1 MKELTKQAKPQNQ
14 TKSEHKDIATAIND
28 ETVSKVSSELENQ
41 MRYQSGF
48 GNYFESEAET
58 GALPVGQNSPQR
70 SPLGLYA
77 EQLSG
82 SSFTAS
88 RSENLRSW
96 LYRINPSVMH
106 GKFSKLPH
114 ALLKGRPFDPALS
127 TPTQLRWNPMQFP
140 DQDVDFIDSLVTIV
154 GNGDS
159 ASWRGSA
166 VHLYAATKNMTDRFF
181 YNADG
186 ELLFVPD
193 SGSFHLRTEFGDVVV
208 SPGEIAV
215 VPRGIKFQVVL
226 PDGKARGY
234 ICENFGPRFKLP
246 DLGTDWLERFSK
258 SAGFLTPTAA
268 YENIVGIKQL
278 VAKYN
283 GSLWSAEMP
292 HSPLNVVAWHGNYA
306 PYKYDLAKFQAINTV
321 SFDHCDPS
329 IFTVLTSASEI
340 AGYANVDFV
349 IFPPRW
355 MVAEK
360 TFRPP
365 YYHRNF
371 MSEYMGLI
379 FGTYDAKEEG
389 FVQGG
394 SSLHNCMSAHGPDA
408 ATFERASSAEL
419 KPVYQGNTLAF
430 MFESSLP
437 FTPTEFAL
445 QTPLL
450 QPDYVDCWKDLK
462 SHFELGG

>member
-1 MKELTKQAKPQNQ
+1 MKELTKQAKPQSQ
-14 TKSEHKDIATAIND
+14 TKSENKDKST
-28 ETVSKVSSELENQ
+28 ETSNEKMSNKSSQLENH

-48 GNYFESEAET
+48 GNHFESEAEA
-58 GALPVGQNSPQR
+58 GALPVGQNNPQK

-88 RSENLRSW
+88 RRENQRSW

-106 GKFSKLPH
+106 GKFTRLPH
-114 ALLKGRPFDPALS
+114 KLLQGRPFDPALS
-127 TPTQLRWNPMQFP
+127 TPNQLRWNPMPFP
-140 DQDVDFIDSLVTIV
+140 QQDLDFVDSLVTMA
-154 GNGDS
+154 GNGDG
-159 ASWRGSA
+159 ASWRGCA

-193 SGSFHLRTEFGDVVV
+193 SGSLHVRSEFGDMIV

-215 VPRGIKFQVVL
+215 IPRGVKFQVVL

-234 ICENFGPRFKLP
+234 ICENFGLPFKLP
-246 DLGTDWLERFSK
+246 DLGPIGSNGLANPRDFV
-258 SAGFLTPTAA
+258 TPTAA
-268 YENIVGIKQL
+268 YENIVGTKQL

-306 PYKYDLAKFQAINTV
+306 PYKYDLAKFQAINSV

-329 IFTVLTSASEI
+329 IFTVLTSPSEM

-365 YYHRNF
+365 YYHRNV

-408 ATFERASSAEL
+408 ATFERASSADL
-419 KPVYQGNTLAF
+419 QPVYQGNTLAF

-450 QPDYVDCWKDLK
+450 QSDYVDCWKDLK
-462 SHFELGG
+462 SHFE